1 MYVAFLVLDD
11 FIRAWALIIISTKYL
26 WKRRSSVSS
35 GWNDV
40 IMIFPCRAATILSS
54 SFTENENDM
63 HDLFWHSLSSNGI
76 YTIGE
81 KWFLC
86 ITWIIG
92 ECSKYF
98 HLFSLIYWYDTR
110 SANEDSIKSVNFV
123 NLVCR
128 CNSSVQGMKWL
139 LKWMLR
145 WQ

>member
-76 YTIGE
+76 YVHVPLAKNGFCVLPELLVSVASTFTCSLSSIDTIPGARM
-81 KWFLC
+81 KIPLKRFISSMW
-86 ITWIIG
+86 
-92 ECSKYF
+92 
-98 HLFSLIYWYDTR
+98 
-110 SANEDSIKSVNFV
+110 VVFV
-123 NLVCR
+123 IVPFKALN
-128 CNSSVQGMKWL
+128 G
-139 LKWMLR
+139 
-145 WQ
+145 